1 MNVCPVARFLPRKGS
16 RALAQVTVMK
26 PVQFQAHEVVWIWDD
41 PHHQTTLL
49 QQQQRQQQII
59 IMMLVCCCYSISSS
73 VAKFISIVECLI
85 YLFIGLNLYNEKSII

>member
-41 PHHQTTLL
+41 PHHQTTLQ

-73 VAKFISIVECLI
+73 VAKFSIGSALFI
-85 YLFIGLNLYNEKSII
+85 YLLLA